1 MLKSKKCYY
10 YIIKSLT
17 KGMIIKLK
25 QQENLEE
32 KQKEEKNT
40 NRKNKFNKKI
50 IIYITI
56 FLMIIYVFYTI
67 YLLVKQPTDIF
78 TLEEGTLYLEE
89 TDIGYVIRD
98 EVVVQGENYKN
109 GMEKIKAEGEKVA
122 VNEAVFRYY
131 TKNEET
137 LKEKIAELDTKIQEA
152 MANETGLFT
161 SDMKSLETQI
171 DQKLLEISSI
181 NDTTKLEEYK
191 KEINEMIT
199 KKANIAGE
207 LSPQGSYLKELIEE
221 RKNYENELNSGA
233 EYVNSTKSGVV
244 SYKVDG
250 LENVLKPT
258 EECFST
264 LTKKYLENLDLKT
277 GKIVPTSEES
287 GKIIDNTYCYIAT
300 VSSTEEAKNAKVGD
314 GVRAR
319 LPSGSEVSGEI
330 KYILQDENDDDRVLI
345 LKIEKG
351 VEELISYRKI
361 SFDLIWWS
369 ETGLKV
375 PNQAIVK
382 ENDLAYVVR
391 NRAGYLNKLLVKVKR
406 EGEKYSIVEPY
417 DTEELKELGFS
428 NEEIIEY
435 RKISLYDEVII
446 NPDLTK
452 IE

>member
-1 MLKSKKCYY
+1 M
-10 YIIKSLT
+10 

-25 QQENLEE
+25 QQEKEILEE
-32 KQKEEKNT
+32 KQQEEKNIE
-40 NRKNKFNKKI
+40 RKIKFNKKI
-50 IIYITI
+50 IIYIAI
-56 FLMIIYVFYTI
+56 FLVMIYVIYTI
-67 YLLVKQPTDIF
+67 YLLIKQPKNIL

-109 GMEKIKAEGEKVA
+109 GMEKIKSEGEKVA

-131 TKNEET
+131 TKNEDS
-137 LKEKIAELDTKIQEA
+137 LKEKIAELDSKIQEA
-152 MANETGLFT
+152 MVSGTELPT
-161 SDMKSLETQI
+161 SDMRSLETQI
-171 DQKLLEISSI
+171 DKKLLEISSV

-191 KEINEMIT
+191 KEINELIT

-233 EYVNSTKSGVV
+233 EYVNSSKSGVV

-250 LENVLKPT
+250 LEEVLKPT
-258 EECFST
+258 EECFSS
-264 LTKKYLENLDLKT
+264 LTKEYLENLDLKT

-300 VSSTEEAKNAKVGD
+300 ISHSEEAKNAQVGD
-314 GVRAR
+314 RVRVR
-319 LPSGSEVSGEI
+319 LPSGLEVSAEI
-330 KYILQDENDDDRVLI
+330 TYILQENDENVLI

-428 NEEIIEY
+428 NEEIISY
-435 RKISLYDEVII
+435 KKISLYDEVII

-452 IE
+452 VEE